1 MIKIF
6 LHTLKKLKCDTQ
18 KLKKEIL
25 YALSRIIPL
34 LSLSRYS
41 YFFMHSKSMS
51 VNYLQVQLNLI

>member
-25 YALSRIIPL
+25 YMRCRVLYPSS
-34 LSLSRYS
+34 LSLEI